1 MTRTLAVVGLCLAE
15 LVIGILALT
24 IRAPRAPVLIWNAT
38 ASAPEGL
45 YRLQAARP
53 WKAGDLVAVRPPT
66 GLATWLD
73 ARGYVPS
80 GVLLIKQAAALA
92 PARVCRIGDR
102 ITINSAPVA
111 KVRAQD
117 RLSRTLPVWAGC
129 RILTRDEVFL
139 LNDAEASLDSRYFG
153 PVNRSAVVGKLT
165 PLWLVPEDRHGR

>member
-1 MTRTLAVVGLCLAE
+1 LPWSGFASLTFSIGL
-15 LVIGILALT
+15 LAL
-24 IRAPRAPVLIWNAT
+24 APCAPVLIWNAT

-45 YRLQAARP
+45 YRLQAAHP
-53 WKAGDLVAVRPPT
+53 WTAGDLVAVRPPT

-92 PARVCRIGDR
+92 PARVCRIGDL
-102 ITINSAPVA
+102 ITIDSTPAA
-111 KVRAQD
+111 TARAQD
-117 RLSRTLPVWAGC
+117 RFGRALPVWAGC

-153 PVNRSAVVGKLT
+153 PVSRRAVVGPVT
-165 PLWLVPEDRHGR
+165 PVWLVPEDHHAP

>member
-1 MTRTLAVVGLCLAE
+1 MTRTFAVVGLCLAD
-15 LVIGILALT
+15 LVIGLLAL
-24 IRAPRAPVLIWNAT
+24 APRSPDLIWNAT

-45 YRLQAARP
+45 YRLQTSRP
-53 WKAGDLVAVRPPT
+53 WTTGDLVAVRPPT

-92 PARVCRIGDR
+92 PARVCRNGDR

-111 KVRAQD
+111 KAGAQD
-117 RLSRTLPVWAGC
+117 RFGRALPVWAGC

-153 PVNRSAVVGKLT
+153 PVSRRAVVGPVT
-165 PLWLVPEDRHGR
+165 PLWLVPEDPHGR